1 MILVSQEFPIFFNL
15 TSSAPSLERSDA
27 FNSQEG
33 NLPLTTVNK
42 QADSEEGFGANYQLA
57 AKRGEQRKLLFFWR
71 VGGVQMESQVW
82 AGRRTLTV
90 APNGNNEACFAGL
103 MKPGVTSAGRR

>member
-82 AGRRTLTV
+82 AGRCTLTV